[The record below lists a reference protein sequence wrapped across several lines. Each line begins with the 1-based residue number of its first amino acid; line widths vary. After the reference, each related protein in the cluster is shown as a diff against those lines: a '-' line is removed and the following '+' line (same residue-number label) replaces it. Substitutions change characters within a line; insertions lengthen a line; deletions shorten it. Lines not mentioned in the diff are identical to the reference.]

1 MNLQSLSSAALLLL
15 CAVVTPG
22 TLAAD
27 EDFNPE
33 GFMDSAYILP
43 CDRNQGYYPVYC
55 ADGCTYGPAWYCNSG
70 EWVGDKYDTCNGEPG
85 CAHLGGGDFDVAH
98 IHHGCSGSVVFT
110 STLTTI
116 CGCAMMLR
124 NSRKIKR
131 KVRCSVERLR
141 LNKGI
146 NYVEKERMVTQK
158 INLESDQ

>member
-15 CAVVTPG
+15 GTAITPG

-43 CDRNQGYYPVYC
+43 GCDRSQGNYPVYC

-98 IHHGCSGSVVFT
+98 IHHSCSGPGVCKNGDYDDCVYFNTDYNMWMCNDASELEEDKEE
-110 STLTTI
+110 SK
-116 CGCAMMLR
+116 MLR
-124 NSRKIKR
+124 GEVAVK
-131 KVRCSVERLR
+131 
-141 LNKGI
+141 
-146 NYVEKERMVTQK
+146 
-158 INLESDQ
+158 